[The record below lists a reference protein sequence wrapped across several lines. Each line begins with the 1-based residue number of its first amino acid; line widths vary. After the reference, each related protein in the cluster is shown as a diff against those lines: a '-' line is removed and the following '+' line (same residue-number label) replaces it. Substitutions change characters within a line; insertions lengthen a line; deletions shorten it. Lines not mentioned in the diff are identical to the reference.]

1 MWFLIYTK
9 FPLNCYVICLYLFT
23 KVGFYPFLGG
33 IVWLTLLDWAQV
45 SVATLKEVPDGF
57 FLFQSC
63 FYPKWQLLTNGL
75 NKSWFTSPCIYTWIK
90 LCISNTILFDI
101 FVIIIGYFCK
111 ERWIWNWFWKRWANK
126 VNRCFSEISVTEVSG

>member
-9 FPLNCYVICLYLFT
+9 FPKNCYVICLYLFT

-33 IVWLTLLDWAQV
+33 IVWLTLLDWAQA

-101 FVIIIGYFCK
+101 FYYNYRLFLQG
-111 ERWIWNWFWKRWANK
+111 K
-126 VNRCFSEISVTEVSG
+126 VNSKLVLKEVGKQGK

>member
-33 IVWLTLLDWAQV
+33 IVWLTLLDWAQA

-101 FVIIIGYFCK
+101 FYYNYRLFLQG
-111 ERWIWNWFWKRWANK
+111 K
-126 VNRCFSEISVTEVSG
+126 VNSKLVLKEVGKQGK